1 MINKVKYMHKR
12 LIPILV
18 VMGLS
23 FFCIAVS
30 FAEEHKTGGSIF
42 EYKKELSLTDD
53 QEKNLHDI
61 ISKLQNSLAGSSREL
76 GELRAELNK
85 MIADKADL
93 YKIKAK
99 LRAIAQIQAD
109 ASYED
114 IASSRAIET
123 ELTAT
128 QLSMWHGIQEDFRKN
143 QQQAQDN
150 AAAKQKGAAQ

>member
-1 MINKVKYMHKR
+1 MI
-12 LIPILV
+12 LIV
-18 VMGLS
+18 SLS
-23 FFCIAVS
+23 CASVS
-30 FAEEHKTGGSIF
+30 FAQKKAGESIF

-61 ISKLQNSLAGSSREL
+61 IAKLQGYLTDRTKEL
-76 GELRAELNK
+76 DGLRTEFNK

-99 LRAIAQIQAD
+99 LRVIAQIQAD

-114 IASSRAIET
+114 IASSRAIEK

-128 QLSMWHGIQEDFRKN
+128 QLSMWHNIQEDFRKN
-143 QQQAQDN
+143 LQQAQDN
-150 AAAKQKGAAQ
+150 AAAKQKGVTQ

>member
-1 MINKVKYMHKR
+1 MIAA
-12 LIPILV
+12 
-18 VMGLS
+18 MGFSLLYT
-23 FFCIAVS
+23 AVS
-30 FAEEHKTGGSIF
+30 FAEKKAGESIF

-61 ISKLQNSLAGSSREL
+61 IAKLQGYLADSSKEL
-76 GELRAELNK
+76 GELRTELNK

-114 IASSRAIET
+114 IASSRAIEK

-128 QLSMWHGIQEDFRKN
+128 QLSMWHNIQEEFRKN
-143 QQQAQDN
+143 MQQAQE
-150 AAAKQKGAAQ
+150 AAAKQKGTGQ